1 MSFYATLQD
10 FQLKCFV
17 LIAYLGSTYVFI
29 KNVLF
34 ANWKEQQQ
42 TLNFYTNNDN
52 NFLLYIISIEFQF

>member
-42 TLNFYTNNDN
+42 TFYTNNDN